1 MFAQPVTYQSYD
13 NEPFRIGWSLRLGF
27 WHILVK
33 LEFLALNNYET

>member
-13 NEPFRIGWSLRLGF
+13 NEPFRIGSSLNLDF

-33 LEFLALNNYET
+33 LEFLELDNYET